1 MGKPS
6 PVLDFLNPFRVINRK
21 LDSIMATQA
30 EVTADLILLKAQV
43 NKIAVEQ
50 QTRFDALSARIA
62 ELEAIV
68 TAGGN
73 ATPELTAAL
82 AEVKTALQSLDD
94 TIPDAQPAPTP

>member
-1 MGKPS
+1 
-6 PVLDFLNPFRVINRK
+6 
-21 LDSIMATQA
+21 MATQA

-50 QTRFDALSARIA
+50 QTRFDTLSTRIT
-62 ELEAIV
+62 ELETLIN
-68 TAGGN
+68 AGGQ

-94 TIPDAQPAPTP
+94 TIPDAAPAPTP